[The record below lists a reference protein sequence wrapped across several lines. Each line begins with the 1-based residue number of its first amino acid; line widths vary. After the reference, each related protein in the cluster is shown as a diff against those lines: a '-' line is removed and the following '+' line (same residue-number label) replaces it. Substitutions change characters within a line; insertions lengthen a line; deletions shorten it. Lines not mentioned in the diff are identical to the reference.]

1 MKPVKQPKLTPL
13 PSIWQ
18 LLQTYYY
25 KDGSLYYTGSGKGR
39 KLFRPIGCI
48 SRAGK
53 KTYVPSGTTAVHRI
67 IFKMFYGTEPPV
79 IDHINGNNLDNRIE
93 NLREATTVTNG
104 YNRKTNANNKLGIK
118 NVCYKLSERKYRVII
133 TINKKQKE
141 IFSTKDLE
149 LAELVAQ
156 EARDKY
162 HGQYA
167 RHQ

>member
-1 MKPVKQPKLTPL
+1 MKLVNQPNLTPL
-13 PSIWQ
+13 PSNWE
-18 LLQTYYY
+18 LLQIYYY
-25 KDGSLYYTGSGKGR
+25 KDGHLYYTGSGKGR
-39 KLFRPIGCI
+39 KLFRPIGCVC
-48 SRAGK
+48 RAGL
-53 KTYVPSGTTAVHRI
+53 KTSVPNGTTGVHRI

-93 NLREATTVTNG
+93 NLREATTITNG
-104 YNRKTNANNKLGIK
+104 YNRKINMNNKLGIK
-118 NVCYKLSERKYRVII
+118 NVCYKPSERTYRVTI

-141 IFSTKDLE
+141 IFRTKDLE

-167 RHQ
+167 RHR